1 MVKYGTI
8 SIRRDGGEI
17 QRLEARLGQLTI
29 GRDAASF
36 VVLDDAGVAPHHAR
50 LICTPGGTRIVDGG
64 SESGTRLNG
73 QPLVAYAGQP
83 LRDGDSISIGPFE
96 LRYEVPQ
103 QPAIQPEVAAGP
115 ASLSDAAPATAGQNG
130 SNRMLVDAGS
140 LRERNPRIP
149 AGVYLPDY
157 DVGDYLALLPP
168 SYHPGSADEFLPRF
182 LRIFKSVLDPLD
194 RMIQLIHYYFDPRV
208 TPEQVLPWLATWVS
222 LVLDEKWDVA
232 RRRELVSAAAYLYR
246 FRGTRLGL
254 GEYLR
259 IYAGAAPRLVD
270 AGSAALAGD
279 APVPEHVVRVILKV
293 PRDRVE
299 EEGRLRAEDTPEG
312 RKFDPAAARQA
323 IERQIR
329 QIIESEKPAHAAYEL
344 ELSWA

>member
-1 MVKYGTI
+1 MAKYGTI
-8 SIRRDGGEI
+8 SIRRDGGEV

-36 VVLDDAGVAPHHAR
+36 VVLDDAAIAPHHAR

-83 LRDGDSISIGPFE
+83 LRDGDSIAIGPFE
-96 LRYEVPQ
+96 LRYELPQ
-103 QPAIQPEVAAGP
+103 QTQLALEAALPAP
-115 ASLSDAAPATAGQNG
+115 ASNGAAQNG
-130 SNRMLVDAGS
+130 TGRVLVDIGT

-232 RRRELVSAAAYLYR
+232 RRRDLVSAAAYLYR